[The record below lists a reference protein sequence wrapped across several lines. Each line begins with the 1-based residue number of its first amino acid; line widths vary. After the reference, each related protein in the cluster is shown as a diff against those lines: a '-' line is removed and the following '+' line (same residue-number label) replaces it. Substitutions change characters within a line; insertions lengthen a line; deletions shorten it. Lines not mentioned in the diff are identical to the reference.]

1 MNHFHN
7 VKLIAT
13 IWPSIDKETILAK
26 IINNIDVF
34 RINLSHGDEDTK
46 KKYINMVVKLDSSKS
61 ILLDT
66 KWPEIRT
73 RNKEETTLKKNQEI
87 IITYAEFFKDEPNTL
102 FIDYPNLHNIT
113 PGSIMSIDNDAV
125 SVEIIENKH
134 DTLIGKVK
142 HKWTVLINRWVEFE
156 NYIPKLWFLSEKDKK
171 HIMWGAQNK
180 ANVVAISYI
189 RNKENVDMIKAYL
202 QDINGCHLK
211 IVAKVETKDTIDNI
225 EEIIT
230 HVDGISINRTKLA
243 IIVGEEHV
251 DSVKKDIIT
260 LCNKLGKPVLLNAWI
275 DIKSKNN
282 KQDLDRIKEE
292 MKLGVDAFILT
303 KETAISENPI
313 DIVTTLYDITNDPV
327 NTANTNYTLSDIT
340 MDKEHIITDYIIY
353 NAYRIS
359 KELNIKAII
368 CPTESW
374 YTPAR
379 LSSLKPEVPIISFT
393 KNDDAYRYINLLWWV
408 KWYKISSTFDYTNI
422 KQIGK
427 EIIRILFKWNISL
440 DDKILIV
447 HSSLEQNI
455 PHMINGIEL
464 YKFKDI

>member
-46 KKYINMVVKLDSSKS
+46 KKYIDMVVKLDSSKS
-61 ILLDT
+61 IMLDT
-66 KWPEIRT
+66 KGPEIRT
-73 RNKEETTLKKNQEI
+73 RNKEEMTLKKNQEI
-87 IITYAEFFKDEPNTL
+87 SIAYAEFFKHEENTL
-102 FIDYPNLHNIT
+102 FIDYPNIHNIT

-125 SVEIIENKH
+125 SIEILENRQDK
-134 DTLIGKVK
+134 LLGKVK
-142 HKWTVLINRWVEFE
+142 HKWVVLINRWVEFE
-156 NYIPKLWFLSEKDKK
+156 NYIPKLSFLSEKDKK
-171 HIMWGAQNK
+171 HIVWWAENK

-189 RNKENVDMIKAYL
+189 RNKENVDMIKAFL
-202 QDINGCHLK
+202 KDINWSHLK
-211 IVAKVETKDTIDNI
+211 IVAKVETKDTIENI
-225 EEIIT
+225 EEIIQ
-230 HVDGISINRTKLA
+230 HVDGISINKTKLS
-243 IIVGEEHV
+243 IIVGEEEV
-251 DSVKKDIIT
+251 DKVKKHIIS
-260 LCNKLGKPVLLNAWI
+260 LCNKSWKPVLVNTWMN
-275 DIKSKNN
+275 IKAKNN
-282 KQDLDRIKEE
+282 KADIERIKSD
-292 MKLGVDAFILT
+292 MKAWVDAFILT

-313 DIVTTLYDITNDPV
+313 DLVTMLYEITNDPE
-327 NTANTNYTLSDIT
+327 NTADTEYTLNDICLHDERT
-340 MDKEHIITDYIIY
+340 ITDYIIY

-368 CPTESW
+368 CPTESG

-379 LSSLKPEVPIISFT
+379 LSSLKPSVPIISFT
-393 KNDDAYRYINLLWWV
+393 KNDDAYRYINLLRWV

-427 EIIRILFKWNISL
+427 EIIRILFKGNISL

-447 HSSLEQNI
+447 HSSLEQNT